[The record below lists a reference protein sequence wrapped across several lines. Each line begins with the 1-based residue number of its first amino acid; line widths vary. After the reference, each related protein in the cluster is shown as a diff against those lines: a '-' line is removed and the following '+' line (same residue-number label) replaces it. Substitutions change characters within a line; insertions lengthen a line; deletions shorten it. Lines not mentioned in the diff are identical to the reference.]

1 MFWLASHTKILG
13 AMALLKCIDMG
24 LIGINDSVL
33 DHLPGLAKEEVY
45 VTAPRSLVTC
55 RGEVFLTILYLGDL
69 ILMTQ
74 ARLLNLELAILLF
87 AIFSLLQLETP
98 IL

>member
-33 DHLPGLAKEEVY
+33 DHLPDLAKEEVY
-45 VTAPRSLVTC
+45 VTAPCALVTY
-55 RGEVFLTILYLGDL
+55 RGEVSLTTLYLVDS

-74 ARLLNLELAILLF
+74 ARLPNPELAISLF
-87 AIFSLLQLETP
+87 AIFSPLQPETP

>member
-13 AMALLKCIDMG
+13 AMALLKCIDMD

-45 VTAPRSLVTC
+45 VTALCSLVTC
-55 RGEVFLTILYLGDL
+55 RGEASLTTLKLVEL

-74 ARLLNLELAILLF
+74 ARLPNLELAISLF
-87 AIFSLLQLETP
+87 AISSLLQLETL

>member
-24 LIGINDSVL
+24 LIGIDDSVL
-33 DHLPGLAKEEVY
+33 DHLPGLAQEEVY
-45 VTAPRSLVTC
+45 VTAPYSLATY
-55 RGEVFLTILYLGDL
+55 RGEVSLTTLYLVDL

-74 ARLLNLELAILLF
+74 APLHNLELAILLF
-87 AIFSLLQLETP
+87 AISLLLQLEMP